1 MTDFEILMGE
11 SPKAAPLEIKKYSD
25 WSKTAPPAEDDIQ
38 NRKAFSDYIREEYL
52 KADQYSVDIE
62 SEIRDS
68 LRSSLVENGLVEDG
82 DTDTINSLYVAEE
95 RPFDNKVDLIQSSI
109 DFQTDPDWET
119 ITTYKAL
126 SKIDDPTVETADKLE
141 QSRLQVEQIVAN
153 RFDDVKRSMV
163 HNGELAFAFVKG
175 EDGEQELIAG
185 DRSTKSDFLTAIK
198 DSKIGGVQLSDAF
211 IAQQQIQLQEGTD
224 IPRYKYKR
232 LREAHAMM
240 TDLVKEDQLFR
251 YQVSGHGT
259 RLATAEYDK
268 GDIWQMMLNETGQ
281 DITDAAGWLIGKVT
295 GGDQDERTAAE
306 REKRGAIARAG
317 NVGFDEAT
325 QLLAK
330 RLNSVGEGRGSDAF
344 TLEEVQSAYKQLIL
358 DDANSNNKFE
368 FHDEDDEVGKNIRT
382 YGYLGPVVHP
392 AAMAN
397 EEVFNKMLAARPDV
411 EDSVKDTL
419 KKSRVAF
426 LEQLQRYERPSPP
439 LGQGRRMV

>member
-95 RPFDNKVDLIQSSI
+95 RPFENKVDLIQSSI

-126 SKIDDPTVETADKLE
+126 SKLDDPTVEIADKLE

-185 DRSTKSDFLTAIK
+185 DRATKSDFLTALK
-198 DSKIGGVQLSDAF
+198 D
-211 IAQQQIQLQEGTD
+211 
-224 IPRYKYKR
+224 
-232 LREAHAMM
+232 
-240 TDLVKEDQLFR
+240 
-251 YQVSGHGT
+251 
-259 RLATAEYDK
+259 
-268 GDIWQMMLNETGQ
+268 
-281 DITDAAGWLIGKVT
+281 
-295 GGDQDERTAAE
+295 
-306 REKRGAIARAG
+306 
-317 NVGFDEAT
+317 
-325 QLLAK
+325 
-330 RLNSVGEGRGSDAF
+330 
-344 TLEEVQSAYKQLIL
+344 
-358 DDANSNNKFE
+358 
-368 FHDEDDEVGKNIRT
+368 
-382 YGYLGPVVHP
+382 
-392 AAMAN
+392 
-397 EEVFNKMLAARPDV
+397 
-411 EDSVKDTL
+411 
-419 KKSRVAF
+419 
-426 LEQLQRYERPSPP
+426 
-439 LGQGRRMV
+439 